1 MSSDQADPPVRRLRL
16 GRRASFVLVL
26 AVYASAAAVGLG
38 AAHMWGGDATAAL
51 SVSFVA
57 STLAVFAW
65 SVGTGNSSCFD
76 AWWSAAP
83 GLAVWL
89 LPSEGGAR
97 AWLVR
102 ALVTAWALRLTW
114 NWARGWPGLVH
125 EDWRYVDLRNKS
137 GRAWWLVSLLAIH
150 LFPCALVLLGSL
162 PMVPALAHSTPLD
175 WLGLVGVLVAGC
187 SIAIETLADEQLRA
201 FTQSKPPRDAIM
213 QTGLWAYS
221 RHPNYLG
228 EVGFWWGL
236 ALIALGAGGEAW
248 VVAGALSITA
258 LFMLASIPMM
268 EKRHA
273 AKRPAYADYQR
284 RVPMLFPWK
293 VMGRRS

>member
-1 MSSDQADPPVRRLRL
+1 MSEPASSAPTFRRLRI
-16 GRRASFVLVL
+16 GRGPSFALVL
-26 AVYASAAAVGLG
+26 AVYLSAGAVGLG
-38 AAHMWGGDATAAL
+38 AAHVWGGDATMALAL
-51 SVSFVA
+51 SFVG

-65 SVGTGNSSCFD
+65 SLGTGNSSCFD
-76 AWWSAAP
+76 AWWSVAP

-102 ALVTAWALRLTW
+102 AVVTAWALRLTW

-125 EDWRYVDLRNKS
+125 EDWRYVDLRRKTGS
-137 GRAWWLVSLLAIH
+137 AWWPVSLVAIH

-162 PMVPALAHSTPLD
+162 PLVPALARATPLG
-175 WLGLVGVLVAGC
+175 WLELVGLVLAALA
-187 SIAIETLADEQLRA
+187 IAVETLADEQLRA
-201 FTQSKPPRDAIM
+201 FTQSKPPADAIM

-228 EVGFWWGL
+228 ELGFWWGL
-236 ALIALGAGGEAW
+236 AMVGLGAGGEPW
-248 VVAGALSITA
+248 VMAGAPSITA
-258 LFMLASIPMM
+258 LFTFASIPMM
-268 EKRHA
+268 ERRHA

-284 RVPMLFPWK
+284 RVPMLLPW
-293 VMGRRS
+293 RRPRP